1 MNLKFDLK
9 ALDQIT
15 MCGCLLHRLTK
26 QCLLKPHLALG
37 ERKKHKTDDNDL
49 SLTEPKEEKQP
60 NY

>member
-37 ERKKHKTDDNDL
+37 ERENT
-49 SLTEPKEEKQP
+49 KQMTTIYP
-60 NY
+60 